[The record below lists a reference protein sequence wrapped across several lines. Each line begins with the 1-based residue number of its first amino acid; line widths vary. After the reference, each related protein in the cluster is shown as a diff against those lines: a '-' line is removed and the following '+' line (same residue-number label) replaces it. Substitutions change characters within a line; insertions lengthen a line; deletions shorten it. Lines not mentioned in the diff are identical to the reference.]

1 MKTKFY
7 PILLCAALCACGGG
21 NAKQPV
27 ADVET
32 TKDTMQVTKGV
43 SKPGGIPV
51 LDVNKKYP
59 KKTLYL
65 QDLGDVEY
73 VPIETTESMLWRGSE
88 VYFVDDKY
96 IIGANDDCGVMVH
109 DRNGKAL
116 HSFNKKGKGPQEW
129 QEISDLCYDSG
140 TDEIFILSMLA
151 CKIYVYDIKG
161 NFKRSSCFCVTTAV
175 RGFPL

>member
-59 KKTLYL
+59 KKSFCI
-65 QDLGDVEY
+65 QDIADVEY
-73 VPIETTESMLWRGSE
+73 VPLGITDDMLWLRRE
-88 VYFVDDKY
+88 LEYMDENY
-96 IIGANDDCGVMVH
+96 IIGANAKTGVMVH
-109 DRNGKAL
+109 NRQGKP
-116 HSFNKKGKGPQEW
+116 SI
-129 QEISDLCYDSG
+129 ISIDKEEAPKNISLCSDYVMTKRPMKCSS
-140 TDEIFILSMLA
+140 TTLWATKS
-151 CKIYVYDIKG
+151 IYM
-161 NFKRSSCFCVTTAV
+161 T
-175 RGFPL
+175 